1 MADGRDLLRAMSDND
16 LGAALGALAPAVAWP
31 AARLA
36 PDGPDLATRIRARIA
51 AEPPRVAGGRWFS
64 FGPARR
70 ALVLAIVAL
79 VVLAAVAAAV
89 AFGVPGIRLIFG
101 DPGGTPPPA
110 VATPAPSATGSARP
124 AGSEPPAGSSLDLG
138 ERVDPATA
146 AERAGFPVKLPAD
159 PALGA
164 PDAVYVSGRD
174 EVAVV
179 WAPTDDLPPTIE
191 SDIGLLIMQFRGSVS
206 PEPIGKIIGS
216 GTEVEPVRIGDGG
229 YWIDGDPHTYFYIS
243 PEGNHVEENRRWVGD
258 ALIWQDGEMTYRIE
272 TSLGKDAAIRIA
284 ESLQ

>member
-1 MADGRDLLRAMSDND
+1 MTDDELA
-16 LGAALGALAPAVAWP
+16 AALGSLVPAVAWP
-31 AARLA
+31 EPQLA
-36 PDGPDLATRIRARIA
+36 PGGADLASRVRARIVA
-51 AEPPRVAGGRWFS
+51 VAPRPARRGWSS
-64 FGPARR
+64 FAPARR

-79 VVLAAVAAAV
+79 VVLAAVAGAV

-110 VATPAPSATGSARP
+110 VATPAATLSGS
-124 AGSEPPAGSSLDLG
+124 GQPAGSSLQLG
-138 ERVDPATA
+138 ELVDAATA
-146 AERAGFPVKLPAD
+146 AEHAGFPVLLPTD

-174 EVAVV
+174 EVALV
-179 WAPTDDLPPTIE
+179 WAPTDELPPTVQ

-206 PEPIGKIIGS
+206 PEPIGKIISS
-216 GTEVEPVRIGDGG
+216 GTTVEPVRIADGG
-229 YWIDGDPHTYFYIS
+229 YWIAGDPHTYFYIS
-243 PEGNHVEENRRWVGD
+243 PEGQHVDEGRRWVGD

-284 ESLQ
+284 ESLE